1 MTLSKV
7 TKIGAAVAATLA
19 ASSAFALD
27 QATTNAA
34 GTTKLVAAG
43 SPAARDAFLRR
54 RPR

>member
-1 MTLSKV
+1 MNLSKV
-7 TKIGAAVAATLA
+7 TRIGAAVAATLA

-27 QATTNAA
+27 QTDINAA
-34 GTTKLVAAG
+34 KTTKLVAAG